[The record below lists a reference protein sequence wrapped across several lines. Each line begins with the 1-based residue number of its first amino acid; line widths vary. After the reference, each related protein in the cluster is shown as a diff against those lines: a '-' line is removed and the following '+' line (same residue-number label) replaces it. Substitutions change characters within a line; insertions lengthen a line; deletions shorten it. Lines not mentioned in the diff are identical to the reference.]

1 MGVKDM
7 CVLARMLFRTGLLNV
22 PDRAILLEF
31 ILSQCLF
38 FLQSFLTPPAG
49 GEVLK
54 LKAVI
59 GYNGNGRG
67 NMVWNPDTGTLGRL
81 WRGGRCV
88 CAEPSYDLLAVGL
101 GSLHW

>member
-1 MGVKDM
+1 
-7 CVLARMLFRTGLLNV
+7 MLFLMWVLDI
-22 PDRAILLEF
+22 PDWAILVEL

-38 FLQSFLTPPAG
+38 FLQSFSSPPAG
-49 GEVLK
+49 SEVLK

-81 WRGGRCV
+81 CSGGMC
-88 CAEPSYDLLAVGL
+88 ED
-101 GSLHW
+101 